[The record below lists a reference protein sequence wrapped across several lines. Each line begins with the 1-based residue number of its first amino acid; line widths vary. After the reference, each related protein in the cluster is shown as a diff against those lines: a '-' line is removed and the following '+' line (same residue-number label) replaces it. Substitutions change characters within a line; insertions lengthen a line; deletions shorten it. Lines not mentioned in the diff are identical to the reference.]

1 MVSVWRRRRFTVS
14 TTVSRTSPH
23 HRSRD
28 QRHENH
34 NKDKHLS
41 GRGSRNA
48 EKDLARLIAVLDIQD
63 VARAVDQLE
72 RGRGSARGDTSPT
85 VTRMDTTPH
94 PNSRMG
100 NTGISDYSGRQ
111 FRRFVT
117 FIKLRTLMK
126 TPDQDILVLIRAIE
140 DARRILR
147 EFIEPGPSD
156 PMRTVERLLILLDR
170 NDVVHALDRTKRR
183 RVIRLVEIAQN
194 PESQ

>member
-1 MVSVWRRRRFTVS
+1 VATAAFSTVS

-28 QRHENH
+28 QRHDNH
-34 NKDKHLS
+34 NKDKRLS
-41 GRGSRNA
+41 DRGPRNA
-48 EKDLARLIAVLDIQD
+48 EKALARLIAVLDTQD
-63 VARAVDQLE
+63 VARAIDRLE
-72 RGRGSARGDTSPT
+72 KGHGAARGGNKVPQSLEWI
-85 VTRMDTTPH
+85 RPH

-111 FRRFVT
+111 FRRFVA

-126 TPDQDILVLIRAIE
+126 TPDQDILILIRAIE

-183 RVIRLVEIAQN
+183 RVIRLVEIEQK